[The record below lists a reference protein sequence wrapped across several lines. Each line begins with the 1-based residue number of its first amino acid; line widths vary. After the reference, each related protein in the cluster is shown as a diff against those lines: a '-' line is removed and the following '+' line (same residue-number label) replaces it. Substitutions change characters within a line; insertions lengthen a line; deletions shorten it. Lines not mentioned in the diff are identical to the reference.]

1 MSSKQLE
8 EEVEV
13 RGPPASKAFDD
24 EGNPTKAA
32 EGFSRRYG
40 VPLEKLYRKVSGK
53 TEYVHARVT
62 EPARLA
68 LEVLSEDL
76 PGILAK
82 ISFPKSM
89 RWNSSVMF
97 SRPIRWVMAL
107 HGDLVVPFSFA
118 GISSGNVS
126 CGLRNTASASLL
138 VRIYPALS
146 AVSIFGCHASDVCF
160 MVFYILA
167 GTECRIL

>member
-1 MSSKQLE
+1 VKAFGTPRRLVVLVDAMSSKQLE

-68 LEVLSEDL
+68 LEVLFLYSFCY
-76 PGILAK
+76 AK
-82 ISFPKSM
+82 GLLFSSFMK
-89 RWNSSVMF
+89 
-97 SRPIRWVMAL
+97 
-107 HGDLVVPFSFA
+107 DLV
-118 GISSGNVS
+118 
-126 CGLRNTASASLL
+126 
-138 VRIYPALS
+138 YPL
-146 AVSIFGCHASDVCF
+146 
-160 MVFYILA
+160 
-167 GTECRIL
+167 T